1 MPQFEFA
8 RVFWPQ
14 FAWLAVFFAFLYFV
28 VVRSTLPKLGRVMN
42 ARDDKI
48 ANDIEAARAAKAAA
62 DEIDVRYHAE
72 LEAARENARH
82 VIAEA
87 KTAGTKAGEARLAT
101 AHDAADAQIAEAE
114 QRIAAAVAEARVQL
128 RQVAA
133 DSAQQIVSRLTGMEA
148 SAEAALAGVDAAM
161 NA

>member
-14 FAWLAVFFAFLYFV
+14 FVWLAVFFAILYFV
-28 VVRSTLPKLGRVMN
+28 VVRSTLPKLGKVMN

-48 ANDIEAARAAKAAA
+48 AGDIDAARAAKDAA

-87 KTAGTKAGEARLAT
+87 KAAGTKASETRLAA
-101 AHDAADAQIAEAE
+101 AHDVAEAQIADAE
-114 QRIAAAVAEARVQL
+114 QRIAAAVAEAGVQL

-133 DSAQQIVSRLTGMEA
+133 DSAQQIVSRLTGIEA
-148 SAEAALAGVDAAM
+148 SPEAALARVDAAM
-161 NA
+161 GA